1 MQSSKEIQDEIQD
14 QINLKTLLY
23 KIALKKIQNKRESSG
38 QESKTIAEKSK
49 QRLESL
55 NEESNKI
62 DPELSKS

>member
-62 DPELSKS
+62 DPELPKS